1 MDNKVNMGKSDL
13 TDSDLSK
20 ESQTSIDIKI
30 SAEVEK
36 IWINYDLDKNGTLE
50 VNEVHKYLKDRCPHM
65 PEDAIQKTFSQM
77 DLNNDGHIDKQE
89 MFVYVKALMS

>member
-1 MDNKVNMGKSDL
+1 M
-13 TDSDLSK
+13 
-20 ESQTSIDIKI
+20 SIDIKI

-65 PEDAIQKTFSQM
+65 PDEAIKQTFSQM

>member
-1 MDNKVNMGKSDL
+1 MENKEVNMGESHL
-13 TDSDLSK
+13 TKGDLSS
-20 ESQTSIDIKI
+20 ESETSIDIKI

-65 PEDAIQKTFSQM
+65 PDSAI
-77 DLNNDGHIDKQE
+77 E
-89 MFVYVKALMS
+89 